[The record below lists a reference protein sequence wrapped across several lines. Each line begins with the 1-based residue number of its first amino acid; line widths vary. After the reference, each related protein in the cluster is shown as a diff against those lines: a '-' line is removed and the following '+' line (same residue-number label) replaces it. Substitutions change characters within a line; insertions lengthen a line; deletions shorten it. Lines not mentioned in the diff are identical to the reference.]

1 MNSLLIVDS
10 SPIPY
15 RISAIVK
22 NKKAKN
28 VVPMLQEEAVPC
40 QQCRAGMHR
49 ICSSPVAIP
58 TLLSF
63 VRGRKKPTSETVM
76 CCDRKEFWT
85 AQSYE

>member
-1 MNSLLIVDS
+1 
-10 SPIPY
+10 
-15 RISAIVK
+15 
-22 NKKAKN
+22 
-28 VVPMLQEEAVPC
+28 MLKEEAVPC
-40 QQCRAGMHR
+40 QHCRAGMHR

-63 VRGRKKPTSETVM
+63 AKGRKKANSETVM